1 MSSLQNQYNLIK
13 EGKGNKDALL
23 RESKRMFPNYI
34 PNSANYNQAVDILKS
49 REIINEHVIGLQAI
63 NQIQPTK
70 KENFETAFEKFLAEE
85 TKDAK
90 ATERKQSKLVDEPLS
105 HQYPYQE
112 KDRLD
117 NQIFDQIMSGYY
129 TEMKDPKNTD
139 KTEEELKAIVL
150 KNLEKDPLYYTKEA
164 QFGIKGIGYRDD
176 VPGAGLVKE
185 PTGKYKASGYGDLKE
200 SKEILKENKE
210 IEFPE
215 GLETHQDFRE
225 LLSDRIPEDIFSK
238 MTSYERNGLEKTIK
252 QWIELDKQNKEK
264 TSFKPSPEGK
274 KIILQQKN
282 VENIIKKY
290 LEGFY
295 KRINFDYKEHIKKE
309 NDKRAKAYRKAN
321 PKKEPA
327 YSFQKMKDDEV
338 SDALDETVNER
349 YSMPSEE
356 LLSLLDDM
364 LEDLVDTSVDAE
376 QAVKKV
382 ISRNPA
388 LKHYETALLQLA
400 EPKFP

>member
-63 NQIQPTK
+63 NQIQPVK

-129 TEMKDPKNTD
+129 TEMKDPKNAD

-150 KNLEKDPLYYTKEA
+150 KNLEKDPLYYTNEA

-200 SKEILKENKE
+200 SKQVAEA
-210 IEFPE
+210 
-215 GLETHQDFRE
+215 
-225 LLSDRIPEDIFSK
+225 S
-238 MTSYERNGLEKTIK
+238 
-252 QWIELDKQNKEK
+252 
-264 TSFKPSPEGK
+264 
-274 KIILQQKN
+274 
-282 VENIIKKY
+282 
-290 LEGFY
+290 
-295 KRINFDYKEHIKKE
+295 
-309 NDKRAKAYRKAN
+309 
-321 PKKEPA
+321 
-327 YSFQKMKDDEV
+327 
-338 SDALDETVNER
+338 
-349 YSMPSEE
+349 SMPSEK

-364 LEDLVDTSVDAE
+364 LEDLVDNSVDAE

-382 ISRNPA
+382 ISMNPA
-388 LKHYETALLQLA
+388 FKHYETALLQLA

>member
-34 PNSANYNQAVDILKS
+34 PNSANYNQAVEILKS
-49 REIINEHVIGLQAI
+49 REIINEHIIGLEAI
-63 NQIQPTK
+63 NQLQPAK

-105 HQYPYQE
+105 HQYPYQQ

-117 NQIFDQIMSGYY
+117 NQNFDQIMSGYY

-164 QFGIKGIGYRDD
+164 QFGIKGLGYRDD

-200 SKEILKENKE
+200 SKEILKEGLDIPKGLKTNPTLKKLIEPLKDTYKMMNGSEENILKDHIDSWEIHERSMQYGDADYKKDRKKMQEKVEEEIKE
-210 IEFPE
+210 
-215 GLETHQDFRE
+215 T
-225 LLSDRIPEDIFSK
+225 
-238 MTSYERNGLEKTIK
+238 LEK
-252 QWIELDKQNKEK
+252 
-264 TSFKPSPEGK
+264 
-274 KIILQQKN
+274 
-282 VENIIKKY
+282 
-290 LEGFY
+290 FY
-295 KRINFDYKEHIKKE
+295 KRINFNVEKGMMQDEY
-309 NDKRAKAYRKAN
+309 DKVVKPTIDRKQ
-321 PKKEPA
+321 E
-327 YSFQKMKDDEV
+327 Y

-349 YSMPSEE
+349 SSMPSEE

-376 QAVKKV
+376 QAVKKL
-382 ISRNPA
+382 ISMHPA
-388 LKHYETALLQLA
+388 FKHYETPLLQLA

>member
-1 MSSLQNQYNLIK
+1 MSSLQNQYNSIK
-13 EGKGNKDALL
+13 KGKGNKDGLL
-23 RESKRMFPNYI
+23 RESKRLFPNYI
-34 PNSANYNQAVDILKS
+34 PNSANYKQAIDILKS
-49 REIINEHVIGLQAI
+49 RQIINENVVGLQPI
-63 NQIQPTK
+63 NQLQPAK
-70 KENFETAFEKFLAEE
+70 KENFEKAFEKFLAEE
-85 TKDAK
+85 TVDAK

-129 TEMKDPKNTD
+129 TEMKDPKNAD

-150 KNLEKDPLYYTKEA
+150 KNLEKDPLYYTNEA
-164 QFGIKGIGYRDD
+164 QFGIKGLGYRDD

-200 SKEILKENKE
+200 SKQVAEA
-210 IEFPE
+210 
-215 GLETHQDFRE
+215 
-225 LLSDRIPEDIFSK
+225 S
-238 MTSYERNGLEKTIK
+238 
-252 QWIELDKQNKEK
+252 
-264 TSFKPSPEGK
+264 
-274 KIILQQKN
+274 
-282 VENIIKKY
+282 
-290 LEGFY
+290 
-295 KRINFDYKEHIKKE
+295 
-309 NDKRAKAYRKAN
+309 
-321 PKKEPA
+321 
-327 YSFQKMKDDEV
+327 
-338 SDALDETVNER
+338 
-349 YSMPSEE
+349 SMPSEE

>member
-49 REIINEHVIGLQAI
+49 REIINEHIIGLEAI
-63 NQIQPTK
+63 NQLQPAK

-164 QFGIKGIGYRDD
+164 QFGIKGLGYRDD

-185 PTGKYKASGYGDLKE
+185 PIGKYKASGYGDLKE
-200 SKEILKENKE
+200 SKEILKEGLDIPKGLKTNPTLKKLIEPLKDTYKMMNGGEENLFKSYIEGWEIAEKHMQYGDADYKKDRKKMQEEVEKE
-210 IEFPE
+210 IK
-215 GLETHQDFRE
+215 ET
-225 LLSDRIPEDIFSK
+225 
-238 MTSYERNGLEKTIK
+238 LEK
-252 QWIELDKQNKEK
+252 
-264 TSFKPSPEGK
+264 
-274 KIILQQKN
+274 
-282 VENIIKKY
+282 
-290 LEGFY
+290 FY
-295 KRINFDYKEHIKKE
+295 KRINFNVEKGMMQDEY
-309 NDKRAKAYRKAN
+309 DKVVKPTIDRKQ
-321 PKKEPA
+321 E
-327 YSFQKMKDDEV
+327 Y

-349 YSMPSEE
+349 SSMPSEE

-376 QAVKKV
+376 QAVKKL
-382 ISRNPA
+382 ISMHPA
-388 LKHYETALLQLA
+388 FKHYETPLLQLA

>member
-1 MSSLQNQYNLIK
+1 MSSLQNQYNSIK
-13 EGKGNKDALL
+13 KGKGNKDGLL
-23 RESKRMFPNYI
+23 RESKRLFPNYI
-34 PNSANYNQAVDILKS
+34 PNSANYKQAIDILKS
-49 REIINEHVIGLQAI
+49 RQIINENVVGLQPI
-63 NQIQPTK
+63 NQLQPAK
-70 KENFETAFEKFLAEE
+70 KENFEKAFEKFLAEE
-85 TKDAK
+85 TVDAK

-164 QFGIKGIGYRDD
+164 QFGIKGLGYRDD

-200 SKEILKENKE
+200 SKEILKEGKELDLPKGLKTNPTLKKLIKPLKDTYKMMTGSEENVLKDHIDSWEIHEKSMQYGDADYKKDRKKMQEEVEKE
-210 IEFPE
+210 IK
-215 GLETHQDFRE
+215 ET
-225 LLSDRIPEDIFSK
+225 
-238 MTSYERNGLEKTIK
+238 LEK
-252 QWIELDKQNKEK
+252 
-264 TSFKPSPEGK
+264 
-274 KIILQQKN
+274 
-282 VENIIKKY
+282 
-290 LEGFY
+290 FY
-295 KRINFDYKEHIKKE
+295 KRINFNVEKGMMQDEYDKVIKPTIDRRQE
-309 NDKRAKAYRKAN
+309 Y
-321 PKKEPA
+321 
-327 YSFQKMKDDEV
+327 

-349 YSMPSEE
+349 SSMPSEE

-376 QAVKKV
+376 QAVKKL
-382 ISRNPA
+382 ISMHPA
-388 LKHYETALLQLA
+388 FKHYETALLQLA

>member
-1 MSSLQNQYNLIK
+1 MSSLQNQYNSIK
-13 EGKGNKDALL
+13 KGKGNKDGLL
-23 RESKRMFPNYI
+23 RESKRLFPNYI
-34 PNSANYNQAVDILKS
+34 PNSANYNQAIDILKS
-49 REIINEHVIGLQAI
+49 RQIINENVVGLQPI
-63 NQIQPTK
+63 NQLQPAK
-70 KENFETAFEKFLAEE
+70 KENFEKAFEKFLAEE
-85 TKDAK
+85 TVDAK

-164 QFGIKGIGYRDD
+164 QFGIKGLGYRDD

-200 SKEILKENKE
+200 SKQVTEA
-210 IEFPE
+210 
-215 GLETHQDFRE
+215 
-225 LLSDRIPEDIFSK
+225 S
-238 MTSYERNGLEKTIK
+238 
-252 QWIELDKQNKEK
+252 
-264 TSFKPSPEGK
+264 
-274 KIILQQKN
+274 
-282 VENIIKKY
+282 
-290 LEGFY
+290 
-295 KRINFDYKEHIKKE
+295 
-309 NDKRAKAYRKAN
+309 
-321 PKKEPA
+321 
-327 YSFQKMKDDEV
+327 
-338 SDALDETVNER
+338 
-349 YSMPSEE
+349 SMPSEE

-364 LEDLVDTSVDAE
+364 LEDLVDNSVDAE

-382 ISRNPA
+382 ISMNPA

>member
-34 PNSANYNQAVDILKS
+34 PNSANYNQAVKILKS

-63 NQIQPTK
+63 NQLQPAK
-70 KENFETAFEKFLAEE
+70 KENFEKAFEKFLAEE

-105 HQYPYQE
+105 HQYPYQQ

-117 NQIFDQIMSGYY
+117 NQKFDQIMSGYY

-164 QFGIKGIGYRDD
+164 QFGIKGLGYRDD

-215 GLETHQDFRE
+215 GLESYLKIHK
-225 LLSDRIPEDIFSK
+225 LLLNDTPKDIFNK
-238 MTSYERNGLEKTIK
+238 MTSSERKALEDMIK
-252 QWIELDKQNKEK
+252 SWEEATDAVKNSFTPTSSKQSKARLENLETTLKKNIE
-264 TSFKPSPEGK
+264 
-274 KIILQQKN
+274 I
-282 VENIIKKY
+282 Y
-290 LEGFY
+290 Y
-295 KRINFDYKEHIKKE
+295 KRINYDPKEEARKKDE
-309 NDKRAKAYRKAN
+309 KDKKAKAERDRKSSISYDL
-321 PKKEPA
+321 KK
-327 YSFQKMKDDEV
+327 MRDDEV

-349 YSMPSEE
+349 SSMPSEE
-356 LLSLLDDM
+356 LLTLLDDM

-376 QAVKKV
+376 QAVKKL
-382 ISRNPA
+382 ISMHPA
-388 LKHYETALLQLA
+388 FKHYETPLLQLA

>member
-34 PNSANYNQAVDILKS
+34 PNSANYNQAIDILKS
-49 REIINEHVIGLQAI
+49 REIINEHIIGLEAI
-63 NQIQPTK
+63 NKLQPAK

-164 QFGIKGIGYRDD
+164 QFGIKGLGYRDD

-200 SKEILKENKE
+200 SKEILKE
-210 IEFPE
+210 
-215 GLETHQDFRE
+215 GLDIPKGLKTNPT
-225 LLSDRIPEDIFSK
+225 LKKLINIPEELYK
-238 MTSYERNGLEKTIK
+238 MMTGSEENVLKDHIDSWEIHEKSMQYGDADYKKDRKKMQEKVEEEIKETLEK
-252 QWIELDKQNKEK
+252 
-264 TSFKPSPEGK
+264 
-274 KIILQQKN
+274 
-282 VENIIKKY
+282 
-290 LEGFY
+290 FY
-295 KRINFDYKEHIKKE
+295 KRINFNVEKGMMQDEY
-309 NDKRAKAYRKAN
+309 DKVVKPTIDRKQ
-321 PKKEPA
+321 E
-327 YSFQKMKDDEV
+327 Y

-349 YSMPSEE
+349 SSMPSEE

-376 QAVKKV
+376 QAVKKL
-382 ISRNPA
+382 ISMHPA
-388 LKHYETALLQLA
+388 FKDYETPLLQLA